1 MDAQPLS
8 LKERI
13 AQLEHA
19 AAANA
24 SLSSSASPPHAS
36 SHLVKPQSALRPPSP
51 AITLNDLQR
60 AASPGSRS
68 RASSS
73 ASRTSPHSPAA
84 SPRLPVAHILGLYHQ
99 NDPNVPSA
107 SPVKSA
113 PTAASSTLLARP
125 TSPTLSRASSPGPGS
140 AGTGSN
146 GRTLEEGL
154 TAQLGGRPRVGSGSA
169 LAPTPVRASSPL
181 PSAAL
186 TKPSS
191 PAPPLPRRTGSP
203 NLPPHHSIP
212 AESGSRVGFSPE
224 SRPTSAVSSSAPK
237 LPPRR
242 STTLDPLSSSKVSS
256 VPVAIAPPLPRRPST
271 TSTSTSTTASA
282 SIPPPLPQRK
292 PILPVSSAASTSSSA
307 SIARPPSSNPSR
319 PSLPA
324 KPTIHDPL
332 SSLLRSASSSSSPA
346 STPIPSSASPV
357 RTSPTRRKTPL
368 GTRTGLNGGGAKGR
382 PMDPRARKRY
392 DRLFE
397 QCLDAVGARS
407 LGGEAEKLDGAVVKR
422 LWERSRLSQ
431 AFLRQ
436 TWTDALQGNT
446 SCSSL
451 DREAFAR
458 GMWLIDEELRRCQ
471 RDRQRM

>member
-8 LKERI
+8 LKARI

-36 SHLVKPQSALRPPSP
+36 SHLVKPPSALRPPSP
-51 AITLNDLQR
+51 ALSLNDLQR

-99 NDPNVPSA
+99 NGPNVPSA

-125 TSPTLSRASSPGPGS
+125 TSPTLSRASSPRPGVS
-140 AGTGSN
+140 
-146 GRTLEEGL
+146 
-154 TAQLGGRPRVGSGSA
+154 
-169 LAPTPVRASSPL
+169 
-181 PSAAL
+181 
-186 TKPSS
+186 
-191 PAPPLPRRTGSP
+191 
-203 NLPPHHSIP
+203 

-224 SRPTSAVSSSAPK
+224 SPPTSAVSSSAPK

-256 VPVAIAPPLPRRPST
+256 VPVAIAPALPRRPST

-292 PILPVSSAASTSSSA
+292 PILPVSSAASTSSSV
-307 SIARPPSSNPSR
+307 SIARPPSSTPSR

-332 SSLLRSASSSSSPA
+332 SSLPRSASSSSSPA
-346 STPIPSSASPV
+346 STPIPSSASSV
-357 RTSPTRRKTPL
+357 RTSPTRRKTPV
-368 GTRTGLNGGGAKGR
+368 GTRTGLNGGSAKGR

-397 QCLDAVGARS
+397 QCLVAVAARS
-407 LGGEAEKLDGAVVKR
+407 VGGEAEKLDGAVVKR

-446 SCSSL
+446 SCSRL